1 MMRTDA
7 GSRSRGFT
15 LIELLVTVAILGI
28 LAAAALPAAESAAR
42 RSKEQDL
49 RAGLRELR
57 GAIDAYKRAWDD
69 KRITQRVGETGYP
82 PNLDVLVNGV
92 PEAGSARGER
102 IYFLRRLPRDPFA
115 ADPAMPPSRQW
126 GLRSYRS
133 PPESP
138 QEGVDVFDVYS
149 LSELAGT
156 NGVPYRQW

>member
-1 MMRTDA
+1 MRRVGA
-7 GSRSRGFT
+7 GSRPRGFT

-42 RSKEQDL
+42 RGKEQDL
-49 RAGLRELR
+49 RAALRDVR
-57 GAIDAYKRAWDD
+57 TAIDAYKRAWDD
-69 KRITQRVGETGYP
+69 KRIVQRVGETGYP
-82 PNLDVLVNGV
+82 PNLEVLVNGV
-92 PEAGSARGER
+92 PEAGNARGER
-102 IYFLRRLPRDPFA
+102 IYFLRRIPRDPFA
-115 ADPAMPPSRQW
+115 ADPELPPSRQW
-126 GLRSYRS
+126 GLRNYRS